1 VPEKYGSSNRPVRAV
16 ISGSMPL
23 ARRLLQAS
31 AVRRSCQTIALDTG
45 RPVARSHSTTVS
57 RWLVTPMAATSLA
70 RAPARASAS
79 RARELRRPDLV
90 GVVLDPAR
98 LREDLA
104 ELLLAAGHRHA
115 GMVEDDGA

>member
-1 VPEKYGSSNRPVRAV
+1 VRAV

-79 RARELRRPDLV
+79 SRTGELSRPDLV

-115 GMVEDDGA
+115 GLVEDDGA